1 MKCPVVSFGVSMG
14 LAQLWEACILM
25 LKAMFLLCWRNCVV
39 CLALDLVGSC
49 MELGFSEGMEAFG

>member
-1 MKCPVVSFGVSMG
+1 MSMG
-14 LAQLWEACILM
+14 LAWLSACILM
-25 LKAMFLLCWRNCVV
+25 LRAMFPICWRISIV